1 MGRFSKFVSK
11 VFKPVRKISQKI
23 IPKEVRPALPF
34 LAAAVPFM
42 LPGKGIA
49 SLAFKN
55 NPGFQRALLSSMA
68 NLGAQAAADPEGE
81 DLNLLSAGLAAAQ
94 GLGTTQGFGDTLR
107 GLTTAGRAGTTS
119 PMGLDRILSNRGFFT
134 KAADLGLSG
143 LAKGAD
149 LLGGTRETLQAVG
162 RGPEAAGIDLFSK
175 EGAKAAGKAVAI
187 PAAQAVGDLG
197 YTTATAALRDFEK
210 AEAAELAAAGADE
223 AAIANAR
230 RAAIREAMEVSGF
243 EEEDILDTFDEIGLK
258 DGGRV
263 GYAMGGGADFGGIE
277 AAVAENT
284 VENNFEQIAN
294 GLSRFLGLPGLAISG
309 GREVIEMF
317 NDLNDKDKET
327 VLEMGSRFLGI
338 PGMAMNFA
346 GKIAGLKE
354 GGRVGYARGKIV
366 KEGLAAL
373 RLFRR
378 PKYRFEDEAKMTLDL
393 TKTGRYTEKELLE
406 LDGDQIAE
414 IYEYEGFTPPAP
426 IERSRKIIDIE
437 EMMKNVTP
445 EDMASGGIA
454 GLKDGGMLDFGGK
467 EMDLRGGGFVPIGKK
482 EKADDVPARLS
493 KNEFV
498 MTADAVRAAGGGSV
512 NKGAQRMYDLM
523 NNLEARA

>member
-1 MGRFSKFVSK
+1 MGFSFSGVKDAVSN

-23 IPKEVRPALPF
+23 IPKEVRPVLPF
-34 LAAAVPFM
+34 LAAATPFM
-42 LPGKGIA
+42 LPGAGFGTGAGIFSGAKGR
-49 SLAFKN
+49 AF
-55 NPGFQRALLSSMA
+55 LSTLA

-81 DLNLLSAGLAAAQ
+81 DLNLLSASLAGLQ

-107 GLTTAGRAGTTS
+107 GMTTAG
-119 PMGLDRILSNRGFFT
+119 GLGDLNSAFAQGILKDRGFFT
-134 KAADLGLSG
+134 KAADLGLTG

-162 RGPEAAGIDLFSK
+162 RGPEAGGIDLFTK
-175 EGAKAAGKAVAI
+175 EGAKAAGKALAI

-197 YTTATAALRDFEK
+197 YTTATAALRDFNA

-243 EEEDILDTFDEIGLK
+243 GEEDILETFDEIGLK
-258 DGGRV
+258 D
-263 GYAMGGGADFGGIE
+263 
-277 AAVAENT
+277 
-284 VENNFEQIAN
+284 
-294 GLSRFLGLPGLAISG
+294 
-309 GREVIEMF
+309 
-317 NDLNDKDKET
+317 
-327 VLEMGSRFLGI
+327 
-338 PGMAMNFA
+338 
-346 GKIAGLKE
+346 

-373 RLFRR
+373 KLFRR
-378 PKYRFEDEAKMTLDL
+378 PKFASSDEAKMTFDL
-393 TKTGRYTEKELLE
+393 IKTGRYTEKELLE

-426 IERSRKIIDIE
+426 IEKSSKIIDME
-437 EMMKNVTP
+437 EMMESMKNVTP

-454 GLKDGGMLDFGGK
+454 GLKDGGMLNFGGK

>member
-1 MGRFSKFVSK
+1 MKFLKK
-11 VFKPVRKISQKI
+11 VTKPFKKVGKIFRKV
-23 IPKEVRPALPF
+23 IPKEIRPALPF
-34 LAAAVPFM
+34 LAAATPFL
-42 LPGKGIA
+42 LPAKGIA
-49 SLAFKN
+49 SLPFYS
-55 NPGFQRALLSSMA
+55 NPGVQRGILSALA
-68 NLGAQAAADPEGE
+68 NVGSQSTMDPEG
-81 DLNLLSAGLAAAQ
+81 DINLLSAALAGAQ
-94 GLGTTQGFGDTLR
+94 GFGTTQGAGDFLR
-107 GLTTAGRAGTTS
+107 GMTTRGGFEGVD
-119 PMGLDRILSNRGFFT
+119 PGLVKGVLENRGFFT

-149 LLGGTRETLQAVG
+149 LLSGTRETLGSIG
-162 RGPEAAGIDLFSK
+162 RGDMDLFTGP
-175 EGAKAAGKAVAI
+175 GAKAAGRALAV
-187 PAAQAVGDLG
+187 PTAQAVGDLG

-258 DGGRV
+258 
-263 GYAMGGGADFGGIE
+263 
-277 AAVAENT
+277 
-284 VENNFEQIAN
+284 
-294 GLSRFLGLPGLAISG
+294 
-309 GREVIEMF
+309 
-317 NDLNDKDKET
+317 
-327 VLEMGSRFLGI
+327 
-338 PGMAMNFA
+338 
-346 GKIAGLKE
+346 E

-378 PKYRFEDEAKMTLDL
+378 PKYYSSDEAKMTMDL
-393 TKTGRYTEKELLE
+393 IKTGRYAEKELLE
-406 LDGDQIAE
+406 LDGDQLAE
-414 IYEYEGFTPPAP
+414 IYQYEGFTPPAP
-426 IERSRKIIDIE
+426 MERSSKIIDTE
-437 EMMKNVTP
+437 EIMEGIKNVTP

-454 GLKDGGMLDFGGK
+454 GLKDGGMLNFGGK

-512 NKGAQRMYDLM
+512 NKGAQRMYNLM
-523 NNLEARA
+523 NQLEARA

>member
-1 MGRFSKFVSK
+1 MGRFSFSGVTDAVSK
-11 VFKPVRKISQKI
+11 AFKPVRKISQKI
-23 IPKEVRPALPF
+23 IPKEIRPALPF
-34 LAAAVPFM
+34 LAAATPFM
-42 LPGKGIA
+42 LPGSGIA
-49 SLAFKN
+49 SLPFAN

-81 DLNLLSAGLAAAQ
+81 DLNLLSAGLAGLQ

-107 GLTTAGRAGTTS
+107 DLTTAGRAGTTS
-119 PMGLDRILSNRGFFT
+119 PMGLDRLLSNRGFFT

-162 RGPEAAGIDLFSK
+162 RGPEAGGIDLFTK
-175 EGAKAAGKAVAI
+175 EGAKAAGRAVAI
-187 PAAQAVGDLG
+187 PAAQSVGDLG

-243 EEEDILDTFDEIGLK
+243 GEEDILDTFDEIGLK
-258 DGGRV
+258 
-263 GYAMGGGADFGGIE
+263 
-277 AAVAENT
+277 
-284 VENNFEQIAN
+284 
-294 GLSRFLGLPGLAISG
+294 
-309 GREVIEMF
+309 
-317 NDLNDKDKET
+317 
-327 VLEMGSRFLGI
+327 
-338 PGMAMNFA
+338 
-346 GKIAGLKE
+346 E
-354 GGRVGYARGKIV
+354 GGRVGYAKGKIV

-373 RLFRR
+373 KKIRPGGDIRGFPITTSKGSVIKNPQDKFSEEALKKSKYQQDLRRFNEGITDRDPREGLAGLKLFTR
-378 PKYRFEDEAKMTLDL
+378 PKFRFEDEAKMTLDL
-393 TKTGRYTEKELLE
+393 VKTGRYTEKQLLE
-406 LDGDQIAE
+406 LEGDQIAK
-414 IYEYEGFTPPAP
+414 IYELEGFTVPEP
-426 IERSRKIIDIE
+426 IQESTKIIDIE
-437 EMMKNVTP
+437 EIMENIKNVTP

-454 GLKDGGMLDFGGK
+454 GLKDGGMLNFGGK

-512 NKGAQRMYDLM
+512 NKGAQRMYNLM
-523 NNLEARA
+523 NQLEARA

>member
-1 MGRFSKFVSK
+1 MGLRKFVSK

-81 DLNLLSAGLAAAQ
+81 DLNLLSAGLAGLQ

-107 GLTTAGRAGTTS
+107 GMTTKGVISGLPAGGATMPEFTQK
-119 PMGLDRILSNRGFFT
+119 LLADRGFFK

-162 RGPEAAGIDLFSK
+162 RGPEAGGIDLFTK
-175 EGAKAAGKAVAI
+175 EGAKAAGRAVAI
-187 PAAQAVGDLG
+187 PAVQAVGDLG
-197 YTTATAALRDFEK
+197 YTTATAALRDFNA

-258 DGGRV
+258 
-263 GYAMGGGADFGGIE
+263 
-277 AAVAENT
+277 
-284 VENNFEQIAN
+284 
-294 GLSRFLGLPGLAISG
+294 
-309 GREVIEMF
+309 
-317 NDLNDKDKET
+317 
-327 VLEMGSRFLGI
+327 
-338 PGMAMNFA
+338 
-346 GKIAGLKE
+346 E

-373 RLFRR
+373 KLFRR
-378 PKYRFEDEAKMTLDL
+378 PKFASSDEAKMTFDL
-393 TKTGRYTEKELLE
+393 IKTGRYTEKELLE

-414 IYEYEGFTPPAP
+414 IYEYEGFTPPEP
-426 IERSRKIIDIE
+426 IEKSSKIIDME
-437 EMMKNVTP
+437 EMMESMKNVTP

-454 GLKDGGMLDFGGK
+454 GLKDGGMLNFGGK

-512 NKGAQRMYDLM
+512 NKGAQRMYNLM
-523 NNLEARA
+523 NQLEARA

>member
-1 MGRFSKFVSK
+1 MGIGSSLRGAVSK

-23 IPKEVRPALPF
+23 IPKEIRPALPF

-42 LPGKGIA
+42 LQGKGIA

-81 DLNLLSAGLAAAQ
+81 DLNLLSAGLAGLQ
-94 GLGTTQGFGDTLR
+94 GLGTTEGFGDTLR
-107 GLTTAGRAGTTS
+107 GMTTKGQFAGLPGGGGQLLSDALT
-119 PMGLDRILSNRGFFT
+119 NRGFFT

-149 LLGGTRETLQAVG
+149 LLSGTRETLGSIG
-162 RGPEAAGIDLFSK
+162 RGDMDLFTGP
-175 EGAKAAGKAVAI
+175 GAKAAGRALAL
-187 PAAQAVGDLG
+187 PTAQAVGDLG

-258 DGGRV
+258 
-263 GYAMGGGADFGGIE
+263 
-277 AAVAENT
+277 
-284 VENNFEQIAN
+284 
-294 GLSRFLGLPGLAISG
+294 
-309 GREVIEMF
+309 
-317 NDLNDKDKET
+317 
-327 VLEMGSRFLGI
+327 
-338 PGMAMNFA
+338 
-346 GKIAGLKE
+346 E

-378 PKYRFEDEAKMTLDL
+378 PKYYSSDEAKMTMDL
-393 TKTGRYTEKELLE
+393 IKTGRYAEKELLE
-406 LDGDQIAE
+406 LDGDQLAE
-414 IYEYEGFTPPAP
+414 IYQYEGFTPPAP
-426 IERSRKIIDIE
+426 MERSSKIIDTE
-437 EMMKNVTP
+437 EIMEGIKNVTP

-454 GLKDGGMLDFGGK
+454 GLKDGGMLNFGGK

-512 NKGAQRMYDLM
+512 NKGAQRMYNLM
-523 NNLEARA
+523 NQLEARA

>member
-1 MGRFSKFVSK
+1 MGIRKLGRAVSK
-11 VFKPVRKISQKI
+11 VFEPIRTISQKI

-34 LAAAVPFM
+34 LAAATPFM
-42 LPGKGIA
+42 LPGQGFGPGAGIF
-49 SLAFKN
+49 S
-55 NPGFQRALLSSMA
+55 GTRGRALLSTLA

-81 DLNLLSAGLAAAQ
+81 DLNLLSAGLAGLQ
-94 GLGTTQGFGDTLR
+94 GLGTTEGFGDTLR
-107 GLTTAGRAGTTS
+107 GMTTKGQFAGLPGGGGQLLSDALT
-119 PMGLDRILSNRGFFT
+119 NRGFFT

-149 LLGGTRETLQAVG
+149 LLSGTRETLGSIG
-162 RGPEAAGIDLFSK
+162 RGDMDLFTGP
-175 EGAKAAGKAVAI
+175 GAKAAGRALAL
-187 PAAQAVGDLG
+187 PTAQAVGDLG

-258 DGGRV
+258 
-263 GYAMGGGADFGGIE
+263 
-277 AAVAENT
+277 
-284 VENNFEQIAN
+284 
-294 GLSRFLGLPGLAISG
+294 
-309 GREVIEMF
+309 
-317 NDLNDKDKET
+317 
-327 VLEMGSRFLGI
+327 
-338 PGMAMNFA
+338 
-346 GKIAGLKE
+346 E

-378 PKYRFEDEAKMTLDL
+378 PKYYSSDEAKMSMDL
-393 TKTGRYTEKELLE
+393 IKTGRYTEKELLE

-426 IERSRKIIDIE
+426 MERSSKIIDTE
-437 EMMKNVTP
+437 EIMEGIKNVTP

-454 GLKDGGMLDFGGK
+454 GLKDGGMLNFGGK

-512 NKGAQRMYDLM
+512 NKGAQRMYNLM
-523 NNLEARA
+523 NQLEARA

>member
-1 MGRFSKFVSK
+1 MGLRKFVSK

-34 LAAAVPFM
+34 LAAATPFM
-42 LPGKGIA
+42 LPGQGFGPGAGIF
-49 SLAFKN
+49 S
-55 NPGFQRALLSSMA
+55 GTRGRALLSTLA

-81 DLNLLSAGLAAAQ
+81 DLNLLSAGLAGLQ
-94 GLGTTQGFGDTLR
+94 GLGTTEGFGDTLR
-107 GLTTAGRAGTTS
+107 GMTTKGQFAGLPGGGGQLLSDALT
-119 PMGLDRILSNRGFFT
+119 NRGFFT

-149 LLGGTRETLQAVG
+149 LLSGTRETLGSIG
-162 RGPEAAGIDLFSK
+162 RGDVDLFTGP
-175 EGAKAAGKAVAI
+175 GAKAAGRALAL
-187 PAAQAVGDLG
+187 PTAQAVGDLG

-258 DGGRV
+258 
-263 GYAMGGGADFGGIE
+263 
-277 AAVAENT
+277 
-284 VENNFEQIAN
+284 
-294 GLSRFLGLPGLAISG
+294 
-309 GREVIEMF
+309 
-317 NDLNDKDKET
+317 
-327 VLEMGSRFLGI
+327 
-338 PGMAMNFA
+338 
-346 GKIAGLKE
+346 E

-378 PKYRFEDEAKMTLDL
+378 PKYYSSDESKMTMDL
-393 TKTGRYTEKELLE
+393 IKTGRYSEKELLE
-406 LDGDQIAE
+406 LDGDQLAE
-414 IYEYEGFTPPAP
+414 IYQYEGFTPPAP
-426 IERSRKIIDIE
+426 MERSSKIIDTE
-437 EMMKNVTP
+437 EIMEGIKNVTP

-454 GLKDGGMLDFGGK
+454 GLKDGGMLNFGGK

-512 NKGAQRMYDLM
+512 NKGAQRMYNLM

>member
-1 MGRFSKFVSK
+1 M
-11 VFKPVRKISQKI
+11 
-23 IPKEVRPALPF
+23 A
-34 LAAAVPFM
+34 
-42 LPGKGIA
+42 
-49 SLAFKN
+49 
-55 NPGFQRALLSSMA
+55 GF
-68 NLGAQAAADPEGE
+68 GE
-81 DLNLLSAGLAAAQ
+81 DPGSL
-94 GLGTTQGFGDTLR
+94 
-107 GLTTAGRAGTTS
+107 
-119 PMGLDRILSNRGFFT
+119 FT
-134 KAADLGLSG
+134 
-143 LAKGAD
+143 
-149 LLGGTRETLQAVG
+149 
-162 RGPEAAGIDLFSK
+162 K
-175 EGAKAAGKAVAI
+175 EGAKALGKAATV
-187 PAAQAVGDLG
+187 PLAQGTGDLA
-197 YTTATAALRDFEK
+197 YSTATAALRDFEK
-210 AEAAELAAAGADE
+210 AQAAELAQAGMDE

-243 EEEDILDTFDEIGLK
+243 TEEDILETFDEIGLK

-263 GYAMGGGADFGGIE
+263 GYA
-277 AAVAENT
+277 
-284 VENNFEQIAN
+284 
-294 GLSRFLGLPGLAISG
+294 
-309 GREVIEMF
+309 
-317 NDLNDKDKET
+317 K
-327 VLEMGSRFLGI
+327 
-338 PGMAMNFA
+338 
-346 GKIAGLKE
+346 
-354 GGRVGYARGKIV
+354 GKIV
-366 KEGLAAL
+366 KEGGLAAL

-378 PKYRFEDEAKMTLDL
+378 PKYSFEDEAKMTLDL
-393 TKTGRYTEKELLE
+393 TETGRYTEKELLE